1 MKKAIKLFSA
11 ALSKVFND
19 FVPISHQVHQTF
31 FTLAVLCAVA
41 MMAGCGTPYDGE
53 VLIHPREDVQTD
65 TLLTATDPLDISCAE
80 VTLKG
85 YTKDTLF
92 LSFSDGCFWRV
103 KLIGRIDTTYRDD
116 WYDAYLPVSYHT
128 KTTNDSDSI
137 VIKYWM

>member
-1 MKKAIKLFSA
+1 MKNAIL
-11 ALSKVFND
+11 
-19 FVPISHQVHQTF
+19 
-31 FTLAVLCAVA
+31 TLAVLCAVA
-41 MMAGCGTPYDGE
+41 MMAGCGTPYPYDGE
-53 VLIHPREDVQTD
+53 VVIHPREDVQTD
-65 TLLTATDPLDISCAE
+65 TLLTTTDPLNISCAE

-103 KLIGRIDTTYRDD
+103 KLIGRIDTTYRND
-116 WYDAYLPVSYHT
+116 WYDEYLPVSYHT